1 MFVLTVIAVFLS
13 AAALSCGFREKIQ
26 DTLAV
31 VTSMLILILYILA
44 FSRSMRMIWVIAL
57 ICTAAD
63 ILYIVRTGKS
73 KEFMRLFADPVIW
86 AFILTVAAVA
96 VMTSERIFTWW
107 DDINYWSSDAKQLYY
122 LNGFPGRYGN
132 VSPEFGDYPP
142 VTSIFKWLFLQI
154 SPSVYRESLQ
164 FAGYFAL
171 NAVFLLP
178 LHAYYDKL
186 RPLKGKASARIGEV
200 LFFFA
205 LMLFPGVFDGFQ
217 FVGTPADV
225 TMAIVY
231 GTLLLAIWDRDGHS
245 CFFYYG
251 RIAVYVSILLL
262 TKSVGVE
269 WAVFA
274 LVFYLLFAK
283 REKRIWVSVFTGGGF
298 LMSWLLFCLVMRR
311 VAKLT
316 GAGLRMVT
324 SGFSL
329 PEDAAERLGYYVA
342 GAFVIPLHSN
352 RNLTLD
358 LPMAAVLI
366 AFFFVTGIMASKKQ
380 IDDAE
385 KKRLRIFFLAGAL
398 VTYSVIFAAHMSIF
412 RTEDQYLD
420 VYAMALS
427 ISRYGCPFTLGS
439 AMLLTGM
446 IFDRAGR
453 RDDIRLR
460 IPVFAVTI
468 VAILLTAD
476 YTGIYDHLAGYRQSL
491 EHDMAVID
499 DTIGDDG
506 RLILAAVSDR
516 EYWGRRVLVLRD
528 GRKEHRVHDVYIS
541 KAASPVALVY
551 DDLFI
556 QGDTFESI
564 RDKIES
570 CHAHYV
576 LAEDPDSEAGEL
588 FDALIGDGG
597 EYRPYCVYGV
607 EQTAQGIRLTETR

>member
-1 MFVLTVIAVFLS
+1 MTSMFALTVIAVFVS
-13 AAALSCGFREKIQ
+13 AAALSCVFREKIQ
-26 DTLAV
+26 DTLTV
-31 VTSMLILILYILA
+31 VTSVLILILYILA
-44 FSRSMRMIWVIAL
+44 FSRSMRMIWIVAAVCIAAS
-57 ICTAAD
+57 IF
-63 ILYIVRTGKS
+63 YIARKGKT
-73 KEFMRLFADPVIW
+73 KEFMRLLADPVIW
-86 AFILTVAAVA
+86 AFILTIAAVGF
-96 VMTSERIFTWW
+96 MTSGKIFTWW

-122 LNGFPGRYGN
+122 LNGFPGKYGN

-142 VTSIFKWLFLQI
+142 VTSIFKWFFLQI

-178 LHAYYDKL
+178 LHAFYDKL
-186 RPLKGKASARIGEV
+186 RPLKGKAAPGIGKV

-205 LMLFPGVFDGFQ
+205 LMLLPGVFDSFGSY
-217 FVGTPADV
+217 GTPADV
-225 TMAIVY
+225 TMALVY
-231 GTLLLAIWDRDGHS
+231 GSLLLAVWDRDGHGS
-245 CFFYYG
+245 FFYYG

-262 TKSVGVE
+262 TKSVGIE

-283 REKRIWVSVFTGGGF
+283 REKRIWISILTGGGF

-316 GAGLRMVT
+316 GAGIRMVT

-329 PEDAAERLGYYVA
+329 PDDAMQRLGYYVA
-342 GAFVIPLHSN
+342 GAFLIPMHSH
-352 RNLTLD
+352 RNITLD
-358 LPMAAVLI
+358 PPMVAALV
-366 AFFFVTGIMASKKQ
+366 AFFAVTGIMAYKKQ
-380 IDDAE
+380 IDDRE
-385 KKRLRIFFLAGAL
+385 KKKLWIFFLAVAV
-398 VTYSVIFAAHMSIF
+398 VTFGIIFAAHMSIF

-420 VYAMALS
+420 VYAMSLS
-427 ISRYGCPFTLGS
+427 VSRYGCPFTLGS
-439 AMLLTGM
+439 AMLLAGI
-446 IFDRAGR
+446 IFDRAGK

-460 IPVFAVTI
+460 IPVFAVTLA
-468 VAILLTAD
+468 VILLTAD
-476 YTGIYDHLAGYRQSL
+476 YTGVYEYLAGYRHDL

-506 RLILAAVSDR
+506 RLILDAVSDR
-516 EYWGRRVLVLRD
+516 EYWGKRVLVLRD

-551 DDLFI
+551 DDLLI
-556 QGDTFESI
+556 GDDTFQSI

-576 LAEDPDSEAGEL
+576 LFEVSSEDV
-588 FDALIGDGG
+588 GG
-597 EYRPYCVYGV
+597 YSPYNVYGV